1 MTTDRVIVV
10 QTVGAGIIPETLV
23 YNYSERVMEKLVQQD
38 INSCKRA
45 NEKYTLVINGDD
57 SYNSVEEF
65 NEKNKYDEV
74 TEVSLETIEQC
85 TYYEVRDI
93 IRSV

>member
-38 INSCKRA
+38 IKRT

-65 NEKNKYDEV
+65 NENNKYDEA

>member
-38 INSCKRA
+38 IKRT
-45 NEKYTLVINGDD
+45 NEKYTLLINGDD

-65 NEKNKYDEV
+65 NEKNKYDEA